1 MRFPSNSVPSK
12 RFSALCMSLRLAN
25 STTLK
30 YIKQVIMSMYATN
43 KPFYNIMQWDA
54 LNMQQHYTEE
64 QGKNATK

>member
-1 MRFPSNSVPSK
+1 
-12 RFSALCMSLRLAN
+12 
-25 STTLK
+25 
-30 YIKQVIMSMYATN
+30 MSMYATN